1 MEAQQTVI
9 YHSEMIEDAGTLQL
23 SVVLTLLEASQA
35 LKGAEKMSS
44 VDLTPAAAAAAA
56 SGCSVSCSSPSQE
69 DKDWKEGPAGGAGSR
84 Y

>member
-44 VDLTPAAAAAAA
+44 VDLTSAAAAA
-56 SGCSVSCSSPSQE
+56 SGCSVSRSSPSQE
-69 DKDWKEGPAGGAGSR
+69 DRDKKEGTAGGAGSR
-84 Y
+84 YQS

>member
-35 LKGAEKMSS
+35 LKGAEKMSPI
-44 VDLTPAAAAAAA
+44 DLTPAAAAP
-56 SGCSVSCSSPSQE
+56 SGCSVSCSSPNQE
-69 DKDWKEGPAGGAGSR
+69 DRDTKEGTAGGAGSR
-84 Y
+84 YQS